1 MPRYFF
7 DTRDDGKFDCD
18 TVGLEL
24 PDIQA
29 ATKAAAVSL
38 AELALEVLPGSLARC
53 LGVDV
58 RDDQNRDVL
67 TTELTFRALIHAGQ
81 A

>member
-7 DTRDDGKFDCD
+7 DTRVDAKHIRDDVGFELFD
-18 TVGLEL
+18 LE
-24 PDIQA
+24 
-29 ATKAAAVSL
+29 AVKLLASRSL
-38 AELALEVLPGSLARC
+38 VELAADALPGSLNRC

-67 TTELTFRALIHAGQ
+67 TTELTFKARVLVT
-81 A
+81 